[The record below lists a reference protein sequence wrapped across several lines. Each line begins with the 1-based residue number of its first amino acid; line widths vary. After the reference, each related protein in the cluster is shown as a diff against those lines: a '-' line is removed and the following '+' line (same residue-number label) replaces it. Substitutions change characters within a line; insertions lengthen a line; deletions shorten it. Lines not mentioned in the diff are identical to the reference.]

1 MSTIDLITDIYIT
14 YTFWKDEKDIFYK
27 SSLAM
32 LGTSMLLTLLL
43 VFLQN
48 QKLGMKRILRE
59 MIPVVI
65 GLKPAVDAYRVASR
79 TNQEEGQLFNPL
91 GEMVSKALLSCSGG
105 VCIQAVVSKT

>member
-1 MSTIDLITDIYIT
+1 MIAD
-14 YTFWKDEKDIFYK
+14 
-27 SSLAM
+27 
-32 LGTSMLLTLLL
+32 
-43 VFLQN
+43 VFAQSRASRHDGW
-48 QKLGMKRILRE
+48 KLGMKRVFLD
-59 MIPVVI
+59 MIPVVV